1 MEDAHVAR
9 TDVTLPSCYLKQKK
23 SSPGENDNGETKEEG
38 DSSSTDDNDA
48 THARVFAVFDG
59 HGGAEVARFCQI
71 HLVPVL
77 TSQPHWKGENEEES
91 NSEENNADKT
101 EDKDDSDDVNNM
113 ASSIGKALVES
124 FHALDRLIDDPNS
137 RSEIERWRLERPPPY
152 AHGETNDVYDN
163 PSILSNGAPA
173 PAKEEDGDDKE
184 RVALESES
192 DLSTDQLQ
200 QRRHT
205 VMDPSEIA
213 GDAAKLH
220 LIDDGSDE
228 SDDASEESNTNGVSE
243 EDEKEEEDVSNKDAT
258 TLNGTVN
265 TSANL
270 LDAADEDEDE
280 VFEDS
285 LEEHPPTTDDVAD
298 ELENK
303 CADGVVHDDSDDEK
317 EEQTNEKNEN
327 DDGEVDKTSGEEKG
341 TTVLS
346 ANDAVSLFQKLLH
359 MNGTDEGDD
368 DEDDED
374 NNDSTGTEENGES
387 DNVEEQPKEAII
399 PTKEALLNPPTG
411 IVAPSVSVPTRIQNG
426 RKVSVLCIVHATT
439 FFYPSL
445 AYSLFDSYSPN

>member
-9 TDVTLPSCYLKQKK
+9 TDVTLPSSYLKQKK
-23 SSPGENDNGETKEEG
+23 SSSGENDNGETKEEG
-38 DSSSTDDNDA
+38 SSSTDNDA
-48 THARVFAVFDG
+48 ASHAKVFAVFDG

-77 TSQPHWKGENEEES
+77 TSQPHWKGKDEES
-91 NSEENNADKT
+91 NSEENNAEKT
-101 EDKDDSDDVNNM
+101 EDDDDDPDDVNM

-163 PSILSNGAPA
+163 PSILSNGTPA
-173 PAKEEDGDDKE
+173 GKEEDGDDEE

-213 GDAAKLH
+213 EDAAKLH
-220 LIDDGSDE
+220 LIDDGGDE

-243 EDEKEEEDVSNKDAT
+243 EDKKEEEDVSSKDAT

-303 CADGVVHDDSDDEK
+303 CADGVVHDDSDDDEK

-327 DDGEVDKTSGEEKG
+327 DDGEVDKASGEEKG

-374 NNDSTGTEENGES
+374 NNDSTGIEENGES

-426 RKVSVLCIVHATT
+426 RKVSVLCIVASTLLIYSSTCLLT
-439 FFYPSL
+439 F
-445 AYSLFDSYSPN
+445 YSNISPY

>member
-1 MEDAHVAR
+1 MELGV
-9 TDVTLPSCYLKQKK
+9 
-23 SSPGENDNGETKEEG
+23 
-38 DSSSTDDNDA
+38 
-48 THARVFAVFDG
+48 
-59 HGGAEVARFCQI
+59 
-71 HLVPVL
+71 
-77 TSQPHWKGENEEES
+77 
-91 NSEENNADKT
+91 
-101 EDKDDSDDVNNM
+101 
-113 ASSIGKALVES
+113 
-124 FHALDRLIDDPNS
+124 
-137 RSEIERWRLERPPPY
+137 
-152 AHGETNDVYDN
+152 
-163 PSILSNGAPA
+163 
-173 PAKEEDGDDKE
+173 KEEDGDDEE

-213 GDAAKLH
+213 EDAAKLH
-220 LIDDGSDE
+220 LIDDGGDE
-228 SDDASEESNTNGVSE
+228 SDDASEESNTNGARE
-243 EDEKEEEDVSNKDAT
+243 EDKKEEEDSSRSKDAN
-258 TLNGTVN
+258 TLNGIVN

-285 LEEHPPTTDDVAD
+285 LEEHPPTTDDVD

-327 DDGEVDKTSGEEKG
+327 DDGEVDKASGEEKG

-368 DEDDED
+368 EDED
-374 NNDSTGTEENGES
+374 NNDSTGTEENGEN
-387 DNVEEQPKEAII
+387 DIGEEQPKEAII

-411 IVAPSVSVPTRIQNG
+411 IVAPSASVPTRIQNG
-426 RKVSVLCIVHATT
+426 RKVRVLSMPQHYYFIPQ
-439 FFYPSL
+439 Y
-445 AYSLFDSYSPN
+445 AYSHFTQISISTLDLQPS